1 MRSNSRRGV
10 VFARSHSSP
19 KIRAA
24 IRPLVD
30 ALERR
35 LLLSGTLPS
44 FAQPSP
50 DAVYYTGGTSG
61 AMTLDVTAGTIAFN
75 ANVTDDGSDWQNLT
89 IEASGI

>member
-1 MRSNSRRGV
+1 MRFGSRR
-10 VFARSHSSP
+10 RSTSAPYGSSP